1 VTRAEFVA
9 IVAPVAVK
17 VRAEGGPLF
26 PSVSLA
32 QTILET
38 GGKVHKWNNI
48 VGYKVGS
55 GKQTPYWH
63 GRSVST
69 KTWEVYDGV
78 RYDGVQANWRAYDS
92 IEDCLK
98 DQALLFLNNPGRY
111 QRVIDAKDPKSQA
124 EALRACGY
132 ATDPE
137 YANKIWSIIRSGGF
151 EKYDREAEAAMEAIK
166 ELQQAVRNLKEE
178 NVALREQIAELKE
191 QHALPEIPEW
201 AKAAV
206 EAFRKTQAA
215 DGSGPLVANP
225 EGGSFDFYRF
235 VTILFRAGI
244 GRK

>member
-1 VTRAEFVA
+1 MTRAEFVA
-9 IVAPVAVK
+9 IVAPVVVK

-38 GGKVHKWNNI
+38 GGKIHDWNNI

-55 GKQTPYWH
+55 GRRTPYWD
-63 GRSVST
+63 GRAVR
-69 KTWEVYDGV
+69 KGTWEVYDG
-78 RYDGVQANWRAYDS
+78 RTVQTSADFRAYDS

-137 YANKIWSIIRSGGF
+137 YANKIWAIIRSGGF
-151 EKYDREAEAAMEAIK
+151 EKYDREAEEAMEAIK

-178 NVALREQIAELKE
+178 NSALRQQIAELKRK
-191 QHALPEIPEW
+191 HALPEIPEW
-201 AKAAV
+201 AKEAV
-206 EAFRKTQAA
+206 EAFSKTQAV
-215 DGSGPLVANP
+215 DGSGPLILNP

-235 VTILFRAGI
+235 VTIMHRAGI